1 MRVRH
6 LSSWVKQEDWAKKAD
21 QRTPL
26 PLWEEPGEACP
37 QPQTLAAPTPPPPTR
52 GGEFPLFPLSLHS
65 PLSQLSQL
73 SAPSRLSPRSLS
85 SRLRRFALGLLF
97 AILLTTGATA
107 QQRVLHIGLR
117 QDPDL
122 LDPTLGS
129 SYVGR
134 IVFAGLCDKLFDID
148 AKLNIIP
155 VLATGYQWQDPT
167 HLLIHI
173 RPGVLFQDGEKL
185 DADAVKYKL
194 MRDLTIK
201 GSMRRGE
208 VNSIESID
216 IIDPLTVRLNLKAPA
231 AQLLAQLTD
240 RAGIMISPKA
250 AEAAGDK
257 FGLHPVCAGPFS
269 FESRIAQDS
278 IVLKR
283 FPGYWNAPA
292 IHFDEVVYLPNPN
305 SAVRLANLQAGA
317 LDLVEYILPTDVPAV
332 EKDPKLKLAVDNSL
346 AYNGITINTDNGP
359 GAKTALGQNALVR
372 QAFELSLDR
381 AALIHVVYNGMFTP
395 TAQANP
401 PSSPFF
407 FQDVQPPARDVAKA
421 KALLKQAGVMLPVP
435 VTLMVTNGSDDQQ
448 VGEVIQA
455 MAGEAGFDVRLRV
468 MEFASS
474 LQAGYAGD
482 FQAYAIGWS
491 GRADPDGNMWQMLH
505 TGGTFNYGHYSN
517 PVMDKA
523 LDDARTVAGTGQR
536 RAFYAK
542 VWAQE
547 RQDLPLIYLWTAKNI
562 VGMKKTLTGF
572 QQVPDGLIRLQG
584 MQM

>member
-1 MRVRH
+1 MRRATIAFRLGANSFSPWQGLTLPTAPARARKAPLEQGYADGRVR
-6 LSSWVKQEDWAKKAD
+6 
-21 QRTPL
+21 
-26 PLWEEPGEACP
+26 PGRDGCRSIRCII
-37 QPQTLAAPTPPPPTR
+37 LA
-52 GGEFPLFPLSLHS
+52 LLC
-65 PLSQLSQL
+65 
-73 SAPSRLSPRSLS
+73 SLS
-85 SRLRRFALGLLF
+85 FA
-97 AILLTTGATA
+97 AAAMA
-107 QQRVLHIGLR
+107 QPRVLHIGLR
-117 QDPDL
+117 EDPDL

-148 AKLNIIP
+148 ANLNIVP
-155 VLATGYQWQDPT
+155 QLATGYEWQDPT

-173 RPGVLFQDGEKL
+173 RPNVLFQDGEKL

-208 VNSIESID
+208 INAIESID
-216 IIDPLTVRLNLKAPA
+216 IIDPLTVRLTLKAPA

-240 RAGIMISPKA
+240 RAGIMIAPKA

-269 FESRIAQDS
+269 FDSRVAQDR
-278 IVLKR
+278 IVLQR
-283 FPGYWNAPA
+283 FPGYWNAKA

-332 EKDPKLKLAVDNSL
+332 RKDPRLKVAIDDSL
-346 AYNGITINTDNGP
+346 AYEGITINTGNGP
-359 GAKTALGQNALVR
+359 AAKTTLGQNALVR
-372 QAFELSLDR
+372 RAFELSVDR
-381 AALIHVVYNGMFTP
+381 TALIQVVYNGMFTP

-407 FQDVQPPARDVAKA
+407 FQDVQPPARDVAQA
-421 KALLKQAGVMLPVP
+421 KALLKQAGVALPVP
-435 VTLMVTNGSDDQQ
+435 VVLTVTNGSDVQQ
-448 VGEVIQA
+448 AGEVIQA
-455 MAGEAGFDVRLRV
+455 MAAEAGFDVKLRV

-482 FQAYAIGWS
+482 FQAYLIGWS

-517 PVMDKA
+517 AAVNKA
-523 LDDARTVAGTGQR
+523 LDDARTVAGIGQR
-536 RAFYAK
+536 RAFYAR

-572 QQVPDGLIRLQG
+572 EQVPDGLIRLQG
-584 MQM
+584 MQQ